1 MRDPLS
7 NATLEAIRTLWD
19 ETNPVLGTDAV
30 YAYLEEHGDIARPQS
45 LVPTLESLAAAGNF
59 RLGRGFTDSEGA
71 ALHGA
76 RTIQELNPGLLIS
89 F

>member
-1 MRDPLS
+1 MRDPLA

-30 YAYLEEHGDIARPQS
+30 YAYLGQHGDIARPQS
-45 LVPTLESLAAAGNF
+45 LVPTLEGLAAAGNF
-59 RLGRGFTDSEGA
+59 RLGRGLVDAEGS
-71 ALHGA
+71 ALRGA

>member
-19 ETNPVLGTDAV
+19 ETNPVLATGAV
-30 YAYLEEHGDIARPQS
+30 YDYLERAGHITRPQS
-45 LVPTLESLAAAGNF
+45 LVPTLEGLAAAGNF
-59 RLGRGFTDSEGA
+59 RLADESADAEGA

-76 RTIQELNPGLLIS
+76 RTIQDLNPGLLIS